1 MASSTSSLYDSYFS
15 SISNFISVKLDRKNY
30 SCWLAQ
36 IVPVLRSRKLM
47 SYVDG
52 SSSCPPPTISTSSSK
67 EGDAPSS
74 PIPNPAY
81 DEWIQKDQL
90 VLSWINGSL
99 HSSVLSTVSRLSTAR
114 DTWLSLEKRF
124 ASTNPHRLLFLQS
137 ELHNTL
143 RGDSSVQEFLDRIK
157 SIADDLGQ
165 AGESV
170 SESLLVSLILK
181 NVGPMYETVV
191 SAVLS
196 RGTPITY
203 DELEV
208 LLLSAEK
215 RLQSAS
221 VPAAISGVSALVASR
236 GRGGGHRGDSS
247 SNNRGSFS
255 TSRGGG
261 RRGGYT
267 PGSRGSFQFG
277 NGRGGSSLSGHGG
290 FFQPRYG
297 ASGIL
302 GQVPSQGV
310 RDSSSSYGGSTS
322 EVRQCYS
329 CQGFGHIA
337 KNCPSR
343 FPLPYNNRAP
353 PQRLQ
358 GMAAYHSPPHGVQ
371 NWVTDTGANAHV
383 TNDLSHLSHTR
394 EYRGSDTVA
403 GVLGGQGF
411 GDGEDSFLG
420 QE

>member
-1 MASSTSSLYDSYFS
+1 MASSTSTTPASLSDSYFS
-15 SISNFISVKLDRKNY
+15 SVSNFISVKLDRKNY

-47 SYVDG
+47 SFVDG
-52 SSSCPPPTISTSSSK
+52 SSSCPSPTISRSSSK

-74 PIPNPAY
+74 PTPNPAY

-215 RLQSAS
+215 RLHFAH
-221 VPAAISGVSALVASR
+221 VPLATSGVSAFVASR
-236 GRGGGHRGDSS
+236 SRGGGHRGDSPLNS
-247 SNNRGSFS
+247 RGSFS
-255 TSRGGG
+255 TPCGGG

-267 PGSRGSFQFG
+267 HGSVDR
-277 NGRGGSSLSGHGG
+277 SSLVMAVVVFLSVVIVDLFSHDMV
-290 FFQPRYG
+290 
-297 ASGIL
+297 L
-302 GQVPSQGV
+302 
-310 RDSSSSYGGSTS
+310 
-322 EVRQCYS
+322 
-329 CQGFGHIA
+329 QGFSVKSLLKVFVIPLLPMVGLLLRFASVTHVKALA
-337 KNCPSR
+337 KVFGFEGPKQSEQANKSS
-343 FPLPYNNRAP
+343 FSSQA
-353 PQRLQ
+353 LQ
-358 GMAAYHSPPHGVQ
+358 I
-371 NWVTDTGANAHV
+371 
-383 TNDLSHLSHTR
+383 
-394 EYRGSDTVA
+394 
-403 GVLGGQGF
+403 
-411 GDGEDSFLG
+411 
-420 QE
+420 